1 MNLAEKFTIK
11 MKLKVLSLPDFFD
24 GEAQLIQQLFEN
36 GMPCFHLR
44 KPAAT
49 VEEIEALINK
59 IDASYYNRMIVHD
72 QVELAKKYNLK
83 GVHFSFRTRNEISTP
98 LPNFIKSWSC
108 HSLAELAE
116 ISNSV
121 DDAFLSPVY
130 DSISKDGY
138 LSNFKFNDIRA
149 DLKQINSCQV
159 FALGG
164 ISIDKVE
171 EIKILG
177 FDGIAVLG
185 TLWQSTDPNTV
196 LKQFLTKIK

>member
-1 MNLAEKFTIK
+1 
-11 MKLKVLSLPDFFD
+11 MKLKVLSLPSFFD

-36 GMPCFHLR
+36 GMPCLHIR
-44 KPAAT
+44 KPEAA
-49 VEEIEALINK
+49 VNEIEALINQ

-83 GVHFSFRTRNEISTP
+83 GVHFSFRTRNKISTP
-98 LPNFIKSWSC
+98 LPNFIKSCSC
-108 HSLAELAE
+108 HSLPELAV

-138 LSNFKFNDIRA
+138 QSKFKLNDIKA

-164 ISIDKVE
+164 ISVDKVE
-171 EIKILG
+171 RIKTLG

-185 TLWQSTDPNTV
+185 ALWQSPDPNTV
-196 LKQFLTKIK
+196 LKQFLIKIK